1 MLSYDKKYNGCQV
14 AKDNMAYEVV
24 ESGGRDSEAGIISDE
39 IIKLTGVKASKSYP
53 ETLRL
58 VTYED
63 FATSKVYRFLTN
75 HLGYEALTIAELY
88 RERWNVELFFKW
100 IKQHLHIKS
109 FYGTSENAVYTQ
121 IWIAVCSFL
130 ILALAKKKLGLEQ
143 SLYTISQ
150 TLGFVLFGKVP
161 ANQLFNKKNKNPL

>member
-1 MLSYDKKYNGCQV
+1 MHYIPRREFNECVARYNGDYRSRTLSCYDQFLV
-14 AKDNMAYEVV
+14 MCLAQY
-24 ESGGRDSEAGIISDE
+24 
-39 IIKLTGVKASKSYP
+39 ASKNSLMDI
-53 ETLRL
+53 EGSLI
-58 VTYED
+58 
-63 FATSKVYRFLTN
+63 ATDNVCRFLTN
-75 HLGYEALTIAELY
+75 HLGCGALTIAELY

-130 ILALAKKKLGLEQ
+130 ILALAKKKLNLGQ

-150 TLGFVLFGKVP
+150 TLGFVLFAKVP
-161 ANQLFNKKNKNPL
+161 IINCLTKIKNPFKLTSILTYSV